1 MIEKPKLTRVQ
12 ERANKLYEYLKTQ
25 DDYVTKEQ
33 IGVYLGVKD
42 ERSVREVISLLA
54 TKKPILSNSGNK
66 GYKLAKSKQDL
77 EDLKH
82 SWMELDSR
90 IEELAKRREPL
101 IKFYCF
107 IKRESKND

>member
-1 MIEKPKLTRVQ
+1 MIGKPKLTRVQ

-33 IGVYLGVKD
+33 IGVYLDIKD

-90 IEELAKRREPL
+90 IEELQKRREPL
-101 IKFYCF
+101 IKFYE
-107 IKRESKND
+107 RECQND